1 MVTLCHLYCYQQIR
15 KHSLEIAEMTLY
27 HTSPSAITEINS
39 FGRFGEFLF
48 FADDEYVMTAGD
60 HVIYSIELEASE
72 IIEAGQIFYHE
83 DAAKLDGL
91 VEQVMEMVGC
101 DEGTAEKLIAQNEDL
116 HSIDCDVEPED
127 LADASW
133 DIQRITGEAAVIL
146 GFRGAVMQDEQGAA
160 YLIHMAGR
168 EADLVLV

>member
-1 MVTLCHLYCYQQIR
+1 
-15 KHSLEIAEMTLY
+15 MTLY
-27 HTSPSAITEINS
+27 HTSPTAITEINS

-48 FADDEYVMTAGD
+48 FSDDEYVMTAGD
-60 HVIYSIELEASE
+60 HVVIYSIEMETSE
-72 IIEAGQIFYHE
+72 IIEAGQIFCHE

-101 DEGTAEKLIAQNEDL
+101 DQDTAEDLIAQNEDV
-116 HSIDCDVEPED
+116 HNIDCDVEPEY

-133 DIQRITGEAAVIL
+133 DIQRITGEAAVML

-160 YLIHMAGR
+160 YLIRMKGH
-168 EADLVLV
+168 EADLQAAGEQA